1 MSESL
6 ASCLVQDNCSP
17 TPTGVLKTTWELPS
31 SAPYTKMARFPSMSL
46 LAREGSNSEDLQEGN
61 TSALHKRVVSDTSL
75 LYLQN
80 SPIKTNIIN
89 PCYPRNYVTTL
100 TGGYI
105 FDSLCTA
112 DLRPVNY
119 DPDDIITFEGTGDP
133 SVCRE
138 KVAFL
143 FDFKACHDQEAC
155 SFDGVYQPKVKGAF
169 VVRAKTTKKFPC
181 SPVKM

>member
-1 MSESL
+1 MFSIHFSL
-6 ASCLVQDNCSP
+6 GMGGCN
-17 TPTGVLKTTWELPS
+17 T
-31 SAPYTKMARFPSMSL
+31 
-46 LAREGSNSEDLQEGN
+46 EDLQEGN
-61 TSALHKRVVSDTSL
+61 TLALHKRVVSDTSL
-75 LYLQN
+75 LYLQD
-80 SPIKTNIIN
+80 SPTKANIIN

-119 DPDDIITFEGTGDP
+119 DPDDIITFEGSGDP
-133 SVCRE
+133 SLCRE

-169 VVRAKTTKKFPC
+169 VVRAKTTKRFPF
-181 SPVKM
+181 SPIEDLALPFLFLFGCPVFPLLYSPR